1 MWKKTDQEPPQN
13 DYTPTTTPSANPLKE
28 RATIGASILIQG
40 DLKGEEDLLIQGRVE
55 GRIELKKYN
64 LTVGDKGRVKA
75 DINARII
82 SVEGEVE
89 GNLFAEEKIIVRKS
103 GKVKGNL
110 VAPRVGL
117 EDGSTFKGSIDM
129 DSSSRSGGGDK
140 PAGGVEKSESRVQG
154 SSAPQKAPLTLTD
167 PLPSRG
173 Q

>member
-13 DYTPTTTPSANPLKE
+13 DFTPTTPSASPLKE

-40 DLKGEEDLLIQGRVE
+40 DLTGEEDLLIQGRVE
-55 GRIELKKYN
+55 GRIELRKYN

-129 DSSSRSGGGDK
+129 DSSSRSASAEK
-140 PAGGVEKSESRVQG
+140 SVAGSVEKSESKVQG
-154 SSAPQKAPLTLTD
+154 TSSPQKAPLTLTD

>member
-1 MWKKTDQEPPQN
+1 MWKKTDSETPQP
-13 DYTPTTTPSANPLKE
+13 DFTPSAPPSNSLKE
-28 RATIGASILIQG
+28 RATIGSSILIQG
-40 DLKGEEDLLIQGRVE
+40 DLTGEEDLLIQGRVE

-117 EDGSTFKGSIDM
+117 DDGSVFKGSIDM
-129 DSSSRSGGGDK
+129 DSAPK
-140 PAGGVEKSESRVQG
+140 AGGSEKASEG
-154 SSAPQKAPLTLTD
+154 SAEKPESKIQNTTSPKTPMTLTD

>member
-1 MWKKTDQEPPQN
+1 MWKKTDSEPPQN
-13 DYTPTTTPSANPLKE
+13 DFTPSPPNTNPLKE
-28 RATIGASILIQG
+28 RATIGSSILIQG
-40 DLKGEEDLLIQGRVE
+40 DLTGEEDLLIQGRVE

-64 LTVGDKGRVKA
+64 LTIGEKGRVKA

-129 DSSSRSGGGDK
+129 DSSSRSGTGDK
-140 PAGGVEKSESRVQG
+140 ATVANSEKSESKVQG
-154 SSAPQKAPLTLTD
+154 SGSPKVPLTLTD